1 MSNIRS
7 LKDSLSVLE
16 IFDFIPYTLQ
26 ELEPGLSAPE
36 IGMFAQTF
44 QASIITSAQANY
56 KVQSLIVIWGTS
68 SQILG
73 TDLLKGFTT
82 PC

>member
-26 ELEPGLSAPE
+26 ELERLSAPE